1 MTECTNLKRKKK
13 THRIIEF
20 EDGVLEIDAKN
31 KNKQKSDKNVEQ
43 VIMDYAIGHDNIEDN
58 DDENEDDLVIPDE
71 LRFMGDVGVAYWDS
85 LDLYEKRGVLVAILH
100 FDEFLNI
107 ERTIGFQK
115 WLATYQENKN

>member
-1 MTECTNLKRKKK
+1 MTECANLKRKKR

-20 EDGVLEIDAKN
+20 EDGVLDIDAKN
-31 KNKQKSDKNVEQ
+31 KNKHRSEQ
-43 VIMDYAIGHDNIEDN
+43 HIEQDIMDYAIGHNDNHN
-58 DDENEDDLVIPDE
+58 DTETDLVIPDE
-71 LRFMGDVGVAYWDS
+71 LRSMGSVGLAYWDS

-115 WLATYQENKN
+115 WLSTYQEKQQ